1 MDREKKVWEE
11 YGANDAYWAVVTLD
25 EFRDS
30 NLDAKAKDSFFKS
43 GYEHVAGVWQAI
55 EERLGIELKPQR
67 ALDYGC
73 GVGRLLVPMSERC
86 ASATGVDISEN
97 MLAETRRNLEA
108 RGATSFR
115 LLTDKAFVEDTE
127 RYDFVHTFI
136 VLQHIDPAIGYKV
149 IARMLEMLEPGGYG
163 MIHVTYKDLA
173 PAWRKLRARVY
184 HNAPA
189 VHKVVTSLTGRKGSF
204 IPTYEYNATRVRDA
218 IRSGGGIELFTTETD
233 HGLGGEMIFVS
244 KPADGH

>member
-1 MDREKKVWEE
+1 MDDRKKVWEE
-11 YGANDAYWAVVTLD
+11 YGAKDAYWAVVTLD
-25 EFRDS
+25 EFRDT
-30 NLDAKAKDSFFKS
+30 NLDADAKDSFFRS
-43 GYEHVAGVWQAI
+43 GYEHIAGVWRAI
-55 EERLGIELKPQR
+55 EEKFGIELRPQR

-86 ASATGVDISEN
+86 ASVTGVDISEN
-97 MLAETRRNLEA
+97 MLAETRRNLGE
-108 RGATSFR
+108 RGAEGFR
-115 LLTDKAFVEDTE
+115 LLTDKAFMEDAG

-173 PAWRKLRARVY
+173 PAWRKFRGRIYRDV
-184 HNAPA
+184 PS
-189 VHKVVTSLTGRKGSF
+189 VHKIVSAVTGRKGSF
-204 IPTYEYNATRVRDA
+204 IPTYEYDAARVRSA
-218 IRSGGGIELFTTETD
+218 IKSGGGVELFTAQTD

-244 KPADGH
+244 KPSDKE